1 MPISDAVLTLHG
13 SGTST
18 SSPLTSTVNAASSC
32 AISGTT
38 LTITTMTTGQVA
50 VGMQVLGPGVTAN
63 TFITALGSGA
73 GLTGTYT
80 VSQSQTVAGATA
92 LTFAPNTAGDAYCA
106 AGSQYS
112 NLEIDFGVPSSGGS
126 FPWVPAFP
134 SLTEKGYTFPN
145 VPVGQGGVQFGMHI
159 VVTAPTNLLTS
170 VNFEVCTSSTASALV
185 GSSPNP
191 IAARTLTLAQ
201 LQVAGAHYFIPVSGF
216 AVLEFLRVYM
226 ALTGTDPTIGTLW
239 IYWGPSSGGEQ

>member
-18 SSPLTSTVNAASSC
+18 SSPITTTPNSFTAAI
-32 AISGTT
+32 AGTT
-38 LTITTMTTGQVA
+38 LTVSAVATGQLS
-50 VGMQVLGPGVTAN
+50 VGQQITGVGVTSN

-80 VSQSQTVAGATA
+80 VSQSQTVGSETMLAYPVTS
-92 LTFAPNTAGDAYCA
+92 GDLYCA

-112 NLEIDFGVPSSGGS
+112 NLEIDFGAPSSGGTY
-126 FPWVPAFP
+126 PWVPAFP

-145 VPVGQGGVQFGMHI
+145 VPVGQGGVQFGIHI
-159 VVTAPTNLLTS
+159 IVTAPTNLLTS
-170 VNFEVCTSSTASALV
+170 VNFEVVTSATTGALFSA
-185 GSSPNP
+185 SPNP
-191 IAARTLTLAQ
+191 IAARALTLAQ
-201 LQVAGAHYFIPVSGF
+201 LQVSGAHYFIPVSGF
-216 AVLEFLRVYM
+216 AVLEFLRVYF
-226 ALTGTDPTIGTLW
+226 ALTGTDPTIGTLF